1 MCTGLLARCICNH
14 YQVLRWTTRCSENC
28 LFPSNRLQR
37 VDFQCSGCDAFDQE
51 ILELEIA
58 AQARVRD
65 AAAET
70 NKAGAWAQRR
80 SWMRLSDAEKEAL
93 RHMAVA
99 EQTEK
104 EKVIA
109 GELERDVGKV
119 VEKWRVRLELVLV
132 RPEDRR
138 NEI

>member
-1 MCTGLLARCICNH
+1 
-14 YQVLRWTTRCSENC
+14 
-28 LFPSNRLQR
+28 
-37 VDFQCSGCDAFDQE
+37 
-51 ILELEIA
+51 
-58 AQARVRD
+58 
-65 AAAET
+65 
-70 NKAGAWAQRR
+70 
-80 SWMRLSDAEKEAL
+80 MRLSDAEKEAL
-93 RHMAVA
+93 RYMAVA